1 MRRNAMTVC
10 VLLAVASGACK
21 KEGEQAASNAAARP
35 DTVASADTAA
45 MTPAPPPTTGERQA
59 PAPRIQTAPPPPV
72 TPVAAVQDVPYAS
85 SDTGTVAPG
94 MTEAD
99 VVAMWGAPVARSHTG
114 AMTYLYFPNGC
125 ERSCGTMDVVF
136 LENDRVVDA
145 VLRWPGHGYG
155 GQSSSPPGT
164 TPAATLPRPTP

>member
-1 MRRNAMTVC
+1 MRRNAVTVC

-21 KEGEQAASNAAARP
+21 KEGEQPPGAAAAP
-35 DTVASADTAA
+35 DTSAAADTGTMA
-45 MTPAPPPTTGERQA
+45 PASQA
-59 PAPRIQTAPPPPV
+59 PATTTPSRIETAPPPPV
-72 TPVAAVQDVPYAS
+72 RTAAAVQDVPYVS
-85 SDTGTVAPG
+85 DDTGTVAPG
-94 MTEAD
+94 MSEAE
-99 VVAMWGAPVARSHTG
+99 VVAMWGAPVARSRTG

-145 VLRWPGHGYG
+145 VLRWPGHGYS

-164 TPAATLPRPTP
+164 TPAATPPGQPIP